1 MNRSYRGNTCRRH
14 HLVLALLLM
23 GLGSWSGCSG
33 ARLGTSIQ
41 SHRVG
46 QLFSHQEA
54 VGLQSDDQS
63 RPWMLKWALTEDTW
77 NGGELFL
84 TVHQRPNSR
93 SATSDPEF
101 TAAIY
106 FQVGDKL
113 KLMRRLNGMAFGGSS
128 FQKPVVVWA
137 PVNGAERR
145 QLIQITEIQSGTGRY
160 TQEHVFE
167 TIVMPVRD
175 SRRAPD
181 LDLKEVELIP
191 AAESFQ
197 AHLAKGEGVWKGVTS
212 RFTTAGLFFDFYI
225 WNDGD
230 ANCCPTAGA
239 VNGTY
244 KVERQPDGRLRISM
258 DTFKRAPINLAAE

>member
-1 MNRSYRGNTCRRH
+1 MNRPCRKKSFCCR

-23 GLGSWSGCSG
+23 GLCGWSGCSG
-33 ARLGTSIQ
+33 ARHGTSIQ

-63 RPWMLKWALTEDTW
+63 RPWLLKWALTEDTW

-84 TVHQRPNSR
+84 TVHQRPTSR

-106 FQVGDKL
+106 FKVGDRL
-113 KLMRRLNGMAFGGSS
+113 KLMRRLNSMAFGSS
-128 FQKPVVVWA
+128 FFQKPVVVWV
-137 PVNGAERR
+137 PVNGTERR

-160 TQEHVFE
+160 TREHVFE
-167 TIVMPVRD
+167 TIVMPVRV
-175 SRRAPD
+175 SRRAPG
-181 LDLKEVELIP
+181 LDLKEVEFIP

-212 RFTTAGLFFDFYI
+212 RFTTDGLFFDFYI

-230 ANCCPTAGA
+230 ANCCPTAGT

-258 DTFKRAPINLAAE
+258 DTFKRAPINLASE